1 LSILLFGPGGAMAA
15 GIVTLLALFR
25 LHATEALSI
34 AL

>member
-1 LSILLFGPGGAMAA
+1 MAA